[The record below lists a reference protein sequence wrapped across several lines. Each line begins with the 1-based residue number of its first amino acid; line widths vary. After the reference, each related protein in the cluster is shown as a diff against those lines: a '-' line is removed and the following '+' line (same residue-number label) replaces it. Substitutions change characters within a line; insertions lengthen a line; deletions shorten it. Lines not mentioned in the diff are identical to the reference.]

1 MTILRYCEE
10 STSKQ
15 IPDDAMTT
23 KIVIPSEPITEGQ
36 IGKVNEVLN
45 ARLRKHKNEL
55 PSNLVQQVLGDASS
69 NLADELLA
77 VIRKRVE
84 AISDMIVRT
93 VKVNRNRSA
102 KDALKATGRN
112 QYVDDSVVKAMPQGK
127 GEETEVVFFKI
138 GRQVSDDELDKE
150 YELRGLKPADPYS
163 QAAVNEADPAFA
175 DEHPNGTHWKDK
187 DGKHYFTAFRR
198 FYGERGVSVYRAA
211 YGWRGSWWFAGVRK

>member
-1 MTILRYCEE
+1 METHNPI
-10 STSKQ
+10 
-15 IPDDAMTT
+15 
-23 KIVIPSEPITEGQ
+23 EPITDGQ
-36 IGKVNEVLN
+36 IGKVKELLD
-45 ARLRKHKNEL
+45 AKLRKYKKEL
-55 PSNLVQQVLGDASS
+55 PSNLVQQVLGDPK
-69 NLADELLA
+69 LTDELLS
-77 VIRKRVE
+77 VIRKRIE

-102 KDALKATGRN
+102 KEALKVTGRN
-112 QYVDDSVVKAMPQGK
+112 QYVDDSVVKAMPKGE

-187 DGKHYFTAFRR
+187 DGKWCFATFDRFADERFVVVSRR
-198 FYGERGVSVYRAA
+198 GRDWGD
-211 YGWRGSWWFAGVRK
+211 GWWFAGVRK